1 MDLLVNDLAKLRCT
15 HIAAVLCGVP
25 LIAVAFGAAN
35 YSANSG
41 TLSAGWQSYWSQA
54 TLFYG
59 MLFMVVGIAII
70 AAAAWRVEHRGG
82 NWHTLLTSSRSA
94 GTIAAAK
101 LGAIATL
108 TLLMQLIFIVCSL
121 AGGWMSGLSG
131 MPPWTLPASS
141 LIAVLPAVAVA
152 AWQSFLSMVIR
163 NFAMPVALGA
173 LTGIASFG
181 SIAAGAHAMQFV
193 LPPVGLSKAL
203 WMGSSAVADSSAL
216 DLHTV
221 ASISLSAAVLAA
233 AGWLASTVYLHRVD
247 VNA

>member
-1 MDLLVNDLAKLRCT
+1 MDLLVNDLAKLRRT

-70 AAAAWRVEHRGG
+70 AAAAWRVEHRGR
-82 NWHTLLTSSRSA
+82 NWHTLLTSSRPA

-108 TLLMQLIFIVCSL
+108 TLAMQLIFIVCSL
-121 AGGWMSGLSG
+121 VGGWMSGLSG
-131 MPPWTLPASS
+131 MPPWALLASS

-163 NFAMPVALGA
+163 NFAMPIALGA
-173 LTGIASFG
+173 VTGVISFG
-181 SIAAGAHAMQFV
+181 SIAARAHAMQFV

-203 WMGSSAVADSSAL
+203 WMGSSVVADANAL
-216 DLHTV
+216 DPKTV
-221 ASISLSAAVLAA
+221 TSIVLTAVVLAA
-233 AGWLASTVYLHRVD
+233 AGWLASTMYLRRVD